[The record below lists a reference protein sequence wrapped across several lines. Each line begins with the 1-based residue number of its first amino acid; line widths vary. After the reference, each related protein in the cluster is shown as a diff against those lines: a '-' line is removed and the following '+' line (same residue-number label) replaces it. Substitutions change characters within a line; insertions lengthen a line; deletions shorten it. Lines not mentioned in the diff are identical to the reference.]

1 MPSLADAQ
9 LFSNLV
15 YIKTFTPVAMQ
26 YKRFWQDLQKLTVI
40 VVAKAIWS
48 RSPFGAVYPLA
59 LRLRERVNAVVGLR
73 INSVEVDTS
82 TTLSDQKYPNHLGG
96 CYNSLTPR
104 LLASKSLSL
113 SLAVAATVSMQI
125 GQQQATASTV
135 PIWQFD
141 PATNELVINLP
152 EGTTP
157 KYFVL
162 NPNQI
167 AVDLPNTE
175 ISVDATQL
183 YPKGLVRSVGMS
195 QIQPGRVR
203 IVMEL
208 APGFAVRPDRT
219 QFQKIGAANRWVL
232 VPAIAPNSSRNT
244 TETQTPSTTQVPQP
258 QPIATQTYE
267 RNPSQPTTQNDQIR
281 PITVPLVRVAVQ
293 ERRGI
298 PVAPIPRPAAPE
310 RRIII
315 INFGE
320 PLPKQ

>member
-1 MPSLADAQ
+1 
-9 LFSNLV
+9 
-15 YIKTFTPVAMQ
+15 
-26 YKRFWQDLQKLTVI
+26 
-40 VVAKAIWS
+40 
-48 RSPFGAVYPLA
+48 
-59 LRLRERVNAVVGLR
+59 
-73 INSVEVDTS
+73 
-82 TTLSDQKYPNHLGG
+82 
-96 CYNSLTPR
+96 
-104 LLASKSLSL
+104 
-113 SLAVAATVSMQI
+113 MQI

-244 TETQTPSTTQVPQP
+244 TEPTHQQHKYRSPSRSPLKLTSE
-258 QPIATQTYE
+258 IL
-267 RNPSQPTTQNDQIR
+267 PSQQLKTTKSDR
-281 PITVPLVRVAVQ
+281 
-293 ERRGI
+293 
-298 PVAPIPRPAAPE
+298 
-310 RRIII
+310 
-315 INFGE
+315 
-320 PLPKQ
+320 

>member
-1 MPSLADAQ
+1 MPDARCPIILKSSLHQNFHPA
-9 LFSNLV
+9 
-15 YIKTFTPVAMQ
+15 AMQ
-26 YKRFWQDLQKLTVI
+26 YKRFWQDLQKLTV
-40 VVAKAIWS
+40 
-48 RSPFGAVYPLA
+48 
-59 LRLRERVNAVVGLR
+59 
-73 INSVEVDTS
+73 
-82 TTLSDQKYPNHLGG
+82 
-96 CYNSLTPR
+96 NSLTPR
-104 LLASKSLSL
+104 LLVSKSLSL
-113 SLAVAATVSMQI
+113 SLAVATTVSMQI

-141 PATNELVINLP
+141 PATNELVITLP

-195 QIQPGRVR
+195 QIQPGMAR

-208 APGFAVRPDRT
+208 APGFAVNPDRT
-219 QFQKIGAANRWVL
+219 QFQKIGVANRWVL

-244 TETQTPSTTQVPQP
+244 TETQTPSTTKVPQP
-258 QPIATQTYE
+258 QPIATQTYD